1 MINYK
6 RQLFIA
12 IIFLISAFQ
21 CLGQVEEL
29 RRDLTFL
36 ADSVGNR
43 YPGSAGD
50 LKVREY
56 IARQFTSIGMEYE
69 EQYFDIVEQIW
80 GDGSLRLVADGTVI
94 NFASGDDFVVRGR
107 SANDSLSAEYVV
119 VLDSLPDA
127 SRSIMLGKAVV
138 CLSRGRVGRTP
149 TIHEMER
156 AGALAVIYVHP
167 AGKGLGSGVSKG
179 GRNHEPYKI
188 PVLTLSHDALARFLP
203 QTVVDT
209 LTTNVYVAPPSHL
222 IQLTSRHHEK
232 RIKSANIIGLKRGSN
247 DEYIIVGAHYDTI
260 SPDPG
265 SGEFRRGA
273 NDNASGVTLMMALA
287 RRLCQTETSHNIL
300 FVAFGGEEKG
310 RLGSMYFTSR
320 MPLGENAVTEM
331 INLDML
337 GRMEN
342 QRLYYKQINST
353 KINLS
358 NRECTKLFL
367 TEGQD
372 AASDHYDFAMKGIP
386 VSYFSTGEDPAIH
399 TSSDTS
405 DRINYEGISL
415 ALDFLIEYVIGL
427 DKRR

>member
-1 MINYK
+1 MLYFK
-6 RQLFIA
+6 RLILLA
-12 IIFLISAFQ
+12 CIFLTSVFQ
-21 CLGQVEEL
+21 CLDQVEEL
-29 RRDLTFL
+29 RRDVAFL

-43 YPGSAGD
+43 YPGSDGD

-56 IARQFTSIGMEYE
+56 LVRQFASCGMECE
-69 EQYFDIVEQIW
+69 EQSFDIVERIW
-80 GDGSLRLVADGTVI
+80 GEGSLRLVADDSVTD
-94 NFASGDDFVVRGR
+94 FASGDDFIVRGR
-107 SANDSLSAEYVV
+107 SATDSLSAEYVV

-127 SRSIMLGKAVV
+127 SRSIMRGKAVV
-138 CLSRGRVGRTP
+138 CLSKGRGGRTP

-156 AGALAVIYVHP
+156 AGALAVIYVQP

-179 GRNHEPYKI
+179 GRNHEPYQI
-188 PVLTLSHDALARFLP
+188 PVLALSHDALARFLP
-203 QTVVDT
+203 QAIADT
-209 LTTNVYVAPPSHL
+209 LTTNVYIAPPSHL
-222 IQLTSRHHEK
+222 IQMTSRHHEK

-260 SPDPG
+260 APDPE

-310 RLGSMYFTSR
+310 RIGSMYFTSR

-358 NRECTKLFL
+358 NRRCTKLFL

-405 DRINYEGISL
+405 DRINYEGMSL